1 MTTPT
6 DTTTE
11 PKPATAAPAA
21 AKTLRSGWL
30 AIFGAVLAA
39 VIFGCV
45 NLMSASLFK
54 SDRVDLTQQ
63 NLFSLS
69 EGTKT
74 LVGQIK
80 EPIRFRFFMSS
91 QLTKEAPQLA
101 AFAQRVRTMLDA
113 YVASSKGKIV
123 LEVIDPKPFSEDED
137 RAVAFGIS
145 PYRASSGDQVFFGL
159 AVTDSTNGSAVI
171 KTFSPEREAFLEYD
185 LTRLVAQ
192 LGTRGKP
199 VIALFDGLGL
209 YGNPRARIP
218 VQQSLA
224 QIQQFFDVKPM
235 AGDVDKLPE
244 KTKIVMIVHPQSM
257 SERSQYTVDQW
268 ALSGGATVIFVDP
281 WAENQM
287 GFRGR
292 PPSDASSDL
301 PKLFKAWGVGYDKTK
316 SATDLRYAMR
326 AQRMIDGRPVSMV
339 NLPWMAIR
347 GDALNKK
354 EAILA
359 QLQALVMTNVGAFT
373 TTKKDVTLRPL
384 VTLSDQSG
392 LLDTSKLR
400 DRNADLRALIDE
412 IKKNKNAPVV
422 AARLTGKLTSAFKA
436 KPKDSKFEGKALE
449 KSSKDANIILVG
461 DADMLMD
468 RNWVQ
473 KRNILGTQVAQA
485 FANNGDFIINALEQM
500 AGGPALTD
508 LRGRGVSWRPFERI
522 QAMEADAS
530 KKFSAKEKQLT
541 KKLKD
546 TQAKLAQLSSSTS
559 KKAAA
564 AGKKQVLSAG
574 QLKAIERFKSE
585 LLATREELRTVQ
597 FELRRDVDGLKN
609 KLTAINVGAVPL
621 IAGAIALLFAMRRSR
636 RQVPKRNKSE
646 TTQEPPSNN
655 NTTA

>member
-1 MTTPT
+1 MPT
-6 DTTTE
+6 DTNTQDT
-11 PKPATAAPAA
+11 AAAPAA
-21 AKTLRSGWL
+21 KKTIGSGWL
-30 AIFGAVLAA
+30 AIIGAIFAA
-39 VIFGCV
+39 AIFGCV

-54 SDRVDLTQQ
+54 SNRVDLTQQ

-69 EGTKT
+69 EGTKK

-101 AFAQRVRTMLDA
+101 AFAQRVRTMLDS
-113 YVASSKGKIV
+113 YVAASNGKIQ
-123 LEVIDPKPFSEDED
+123 LELIDAKPFSEDED
-137 RAVAFGIS
+137 RAVAFGIT
-145 PYRASSGDQVFFGL
+145 PFRASSGDQVFFGL
-159 AVTDSTNGSAVI
+159 AVTDSTDGSATI

-209 YGNPRARIP
+209 YGNPQMRIP
-218 VQQSLA
+218 LQQSLA

-235 AGDVDKLPE
+235 TGDVDKLPE

-257 SERSQYTVDQW
+257 SERSKYTIDQW
-268 ALSGGATVIFVDP
+268 ALTGGATVIFVDP
-281 WAENQM
+281 WAENQI

-292 PPSDASSDL
+292 PPADASSSL
-301 PKLFKAWGVGYDKTK
+301 PKLFKAWGIGFDKSK
-316 SATDLRYAMR
+316 SATDLQYAMR
-326 AQRMIDGRPVSMV
+326 AQRVIDGRPVSMV
-339 NLPWMAIR
+339 NLPWMAVR
-347 GDALNKK
+347 GTALNKK

-359 QLQALVMTNVGAFT
+359 QLQALVVTNVGAFT
-373 TTKKDVTLRPL
+373 ATKSDVTLRPL
-384 VTLSDQSG
+384 VSLSGQGG
-392 LLDTSKLR
+392 LLETSKVR
-400 DRNADLRALIDE
+400 DRKADLRALIDE
-412 IKKNKNAPVV
+412 IKRGRNAPVIATRV
-422 AARLTGKLTSAFKA
+422 VGKLTSAFKA

-530 KKFSAKEKQLT
+530 KKYSAQQQKLT
-541 KKLKD
+541 KKMKD
-546 TQAKLAQLSSSTS
+546 TQQKLAQLSRTS
-559 KKAAA
+559 ATKGAA
-564 AGKKQVLSAG
+564 KSKTRKQVLSAN
-574 QLKAIERFKSE
+574 QLKTIEKFKSE
-585 LLATREELRTVQ
+585 LLATREQLRTVQ
-597 FELRRDVDGLKN
+597 FDLRRDVDSMKN
-609 KLTAINVGAVPL
+609 KLTALNVGGVPL
-621 IAGAIALLFAMRRSR
+621 IVGAIALLFALRRSR
-636 RQVPKRNKSE
+636 KQPPKKNN
-646 TTQEPPSNN
+646 TAATQAPPPSES
-655 NTTA
+655 TTA